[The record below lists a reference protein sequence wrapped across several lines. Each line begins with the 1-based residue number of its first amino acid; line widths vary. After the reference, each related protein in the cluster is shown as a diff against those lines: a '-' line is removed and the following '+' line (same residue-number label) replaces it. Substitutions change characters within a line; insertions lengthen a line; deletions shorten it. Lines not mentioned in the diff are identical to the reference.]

1 MNMQALGRTFGWT
14 IAIMVVMAMTF
25 SCAEPYDVYEIE
37 DLTILPV
44 NSQKTKPKTI
54 TQYISILYTN
64 LFQKAIGPNKM
75 LEAQKAILSIGDK
88 QVAFDILVSK
98 YMNDKSVVLPTVE
111 DMRNDTEQFVRD
123 TYKRFL
129 VRQPTEAELKWM
141 TNYIESRPQLT
152 PELVYFSF
160 ATCNEHFHY

>member
-1 MNMQALGRTFGWT
+1 MRVSDKKYIVVLVLAL
-14 IAIMVVMAMTF
+14 VMTLF
-25 SCAEPYDVYEIE
+25 YSCREEYDVYEIN

-44 NSQKTKPKTI
+44 NSQKIKPKT
-54 TQYISILYTN
+54 TSQYISILYTN
-64 LFQKAIGPNKM
+64 FFQKAIGPNQM
-75 LEAQKAILSIGDK
+75 LEAQKAIASIGDK

-98 YMNDKSVVLPTVE
+98 YMNDPEVILPSE
-111 DMRNDTEQFVRD
+111 DDMRMDTESFVRD

-129 VRQPTEAELKWM
+129 VRQPTEAELKWFV
-141 TNYIESRPQLT
+141 NYIESRPQLN

>member
-1 MNMQALGRTFGWT
+1 MQVLDRRSGLLIWLI
-14 IAIMVVMAMTF
+14 IAMMSLH
-25 SCAEPYDVYEIE
+25 SCQENYDVYEIN

-44 NSQKTKPKTI
+44 NSQKTKPKSVS
-54 TQYISILYTN
+54 QYISILYTN
-64 LFQKAIGPNKM
+64 FFQKAIGPNKM
-75 LEAQKAILSIGDK
+75 LEAQKAIASIGDK

-98 YMNDKSVVLPTVE
+98 YMNDPGVILPSE
-111 DMRNDTEQFVRD
+111 DEMRADTENFVRE

-141 TNYIESRPQLT
+141 MNYIESRPQLT

>member
-1 MNMQALGRTFGWT
+1 MRISGRIIIGLL
-14 IAIMVVMAMTF
+14 F
-25 SCAEPYDVYEIE
+25 SISLVIYSCTKETNLYEID

-44 NSQKTKPKTI
+44 NSQKNKPKTI

-98 YMNDKSVVLPTVE
+98 YMNDPQVVLPSDD
-111 DMRNDTEQFVRD
+111 DMRNDPETFVRE

-129 VRQPTEAELKWM
+129 VRQPTEAELTWM
-141 TNYIESRPQLT
+141 LNYINSQPQLT
-152 PELVYFSF
+152 PELVYVAF

>member
-1 MNMQALGRTFGWT
+1 MNMPTLDKRIIWFALLVFLISW
-14 IAIMVVMAMTF
+14 F
-25 SCAEPYDVYEIE
+25 SCSETHDLYEID

-44 NSQKTKPKTI
+44 NSEKNKAKTTA
-54 TQYISILYTN
+54 QYISILYTN
-64 LFQKAIGPNKM
+64 LFQKALGPNRM
-75 LEAQKAILSIGDK
+75 LEAQHAIESIGDK

-98 YMNDKSVVLPTVE
+98 YMNDSEVVLPAE
-111 DMRNDTEQFVRD
+111 SEMRSDPESFIRN

-141 TNYIESRPQLT
+141 MNYIESRPSVT